1 MSKKNFDSKKE
12 QIQQLGAMLTLY
24 RGKRSLR
31 EIARAIAIPAS
42 NLSYIEKGINAPSPE
57 VYEKIILELS
67 PSNTKR
73 QEMDVLYSCIRDLPP
88 PDVCEIL
95 VANNGFNNSLRLLGN
110 KRISN
115 DMLMKINKLFASL

>member
-1 MSKKNFDSKKE
+1 MPRKNFDSKKE
-12 QIQQLGAMLTLY
+12 QKQQLGTLLALC

-31 EIARAIAIPAS
+31 EIARAIGIPAS

-57 VYEKIILELS
+57 VYEKIILELE
-67 PSNTKR
+67 PSDKKR
-73 QEMDVLYSCIRDLPP
+73 QEMDALYSCIRDLPP

-95 VANNGFNNSLRLLGN
+95 VTNNELNKALRLLRD

-115 DMLMKINKLFASL
+115 DMLEQINQLFASL

>member
-1 MSKKNFDSKKE
+1 MPKKNFDSKKE
-12 QIQQLGAMLTLY
+12 QKQKLGAMIALC

-31 EIARAIAIPAS
+31 EIASAIEIPAS

-67 PSNTKR
+67 PSDEKR

-95 VANNGFNNSLRLLGN
+95 VTNNGLNASLRLLGN
-110 KRISN
+110 KHISN
-115 DMLMKINKLFASL
+115 DMLIQINKLFASL

>member
-1 MSKKNFDSKKE
+1 MPRKNFDSKKE
-12 QIQQLGAMLTLY
+12 QKQQLGTMLALC

-31 EIARAIAIPAS
+31 EIARAIEIPAS

-57 VYEKIILELS
+57 VYEKIILELA
-67 PSNTKR
+67 PSDKKR
-73 QEMDVLYSCIRDLPP
+73 QEMDALYSCIRDLPP

-95 VANNGFNNSLRLLGN
+95 VTNNELNKALRLLRD

-115 DMLMKINKLFASL
+115 DMLVQINKLFASL